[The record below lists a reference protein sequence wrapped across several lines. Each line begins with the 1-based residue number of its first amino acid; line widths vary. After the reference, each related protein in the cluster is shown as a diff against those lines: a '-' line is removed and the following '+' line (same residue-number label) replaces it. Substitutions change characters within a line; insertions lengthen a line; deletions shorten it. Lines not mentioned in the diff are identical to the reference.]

1 MAGVL
6 DRIAGWFRRD
16 EVREAEEAARTEDPL
31 ERERIEEDYVAGK
44 DDVAA
49 AEGTAAGTP
58 VLGAGTP
65 DRLYEEFQADE
76 EAPGDP
82 SP

>member
-1 MAGVL
+1 MTSVF

-16 EVREAEEAARTEDPL
+16 EAREAEEASRLDDPL

-44 DDVAA
+44 DDVSAS
-49 AEGTAAGTP
+49 EGASAGMPT
-58 VLGAGTP
+58 LGAGTP
-65 DRLYEEFQADE
+65 DRLYGEFQSDE
-76 EAPGDP
+76 EAPRDP

>member
-1 MAGVL
+1 MASLL

-16 EVREAEEAARTEDPL
+16 EVREAEEASRIEDPL
-31 ERERIEEDYVAGK
+31 ERERIEQDYVAEK

-58 VLGAGTP
+58 TLGTGTP
-65 DRLYEEFQADE
+65 DRLYGEFQADE
-76 EAPGDP
+76 EAPRDP
-82 SP
+82 AP